1 MFSSVPMTQINVAS
15 PVSKLDDVLSV
26 MEKLGCIHI
35 QPYTQFEDGVG
46 IGQARSG
53 EEAQRNSSLLA
64 KARSLSGQLKVSN
77 EGGSMSS
84 SQVEKLLS
92 SGFED
97 SMDSASSLQ
106 GEILTLENDIRIKT
120 EELEVLEILAPLN
133 LPLDLLTGS
142 KSMEVYVAQT
152 NKSSKILDKLS
163 DSKDDIIAQSASNVI
178 AIACS
183 PSVSTDVQVVLAEM
197 GARVIQIPSG
207 EGSPRKISA
216 EFSKQLSQLE
226 ADLAAAQEKLE
237 QWAST
242 NGRNLL
248 CAEEYLSRKVEIDLA
263 PTSIAV
269 SKKAFAIDA
278 WTPSSKAGE
287 VKSQL
292 EKVAPYVELS
302 EYVDDHHHDEHH
314 DDEHHHE
321 AATPPTEYDNPGFA
335 KPFELMVDLVG
346 RPAYGKFDPTLLM
359 MFTFPMM
366 FGLILGDFGFGA
378 IIALIALFLKSR
390 AVDPA
395 IKNGM
400 NIMLW
405 MGIWCMIW
413 GFIFAE
419 GFGFVW
425 DNTTDYMTNSP
436 LAFFYDML
444 PKYDAMPPFI
454 TETLAMTHLA
464 LPWHR
469 ASAGHGLEEYVLI
482 SVYLG
487 AIHLM
492 LGFIIGFFSVMKAHG
507 IVAAFFEKGSW
518 ILILIGGFMH
528 ARGNLRAEWGLFE
541 GTPWAIMLIIGVLCL
556 IVGLAIFEKFGWAG
570 GIIMGPIETF
580 GLLANTLSYLRI
592 MGVGVAGVKIA
603 EVSIT
608 MGWVSMTNG
617 FEAGGIGYLTG
628 ILSFLLF
635 LGIQAFALALGV
647 LSPSIHAARLHFVEW
662 MGKFYDGSGTAF
674 RPLGGKSL
682 HVEG

>member
-1 MFSSVPMTQINVAS
+1 MI
-15 PVSKLDDVLSV
+15 
-26 MEKLGCIHI
+26 I
-35 QPYTQFEDGVG
+35 Q
-46 IGQARSG
+46 A
-53 EEAQRNSSLLA
+53 
-64 KARSLSGQLKVSN
+64 
-77 EGGSMSS
+77 
-84 SQVEKLLS
+84 
-92 SGFED
+92 
-97 SMDSASSLQ
+97 
-106 GEILTLENDIRIKT
+106 
-120 EELEVLEILAPLN
+120 
-133 LPLDLLTGS
+133 
-142 KSMEVYVAQT
+142 
-152 NKSSKILDKLS
+152 
-163 DSKDDIIAQSASNVI
+163 
-178 AIACS
+178 
-183 PSVSTDVQVVLAEM
+183 VV
-197 GARVIQIPSG
+197 
-207 EGSPRKISA
+207 
-216 EFSKQLSQLE
+216 
-226 ADLAAAQEKLE
+226 
-237 QWAST
+237 
-242 NGRNLL
+242 
-248 CAEEYLSRKVEIDLA
+248 
-263 PTSIAV
+263 
-269 SKKAFAIDA
+269 
-278 WTPSSKAGE
+278 
-287 VKSQL
+287 
-292 EKVAPYVELS
+292 
-302 EYVDDHHHDEHH
+302 
-314 DDEHHHE
+314 
-321 AATPPTEYDNPGFA
+321 
-335 KPFELMVDLVG
+335 KPFELMVDLAG
-346 RPAYGKFDPTLLM
+346 RPAYGGPGPYATDDVH
-359 MFTFPMM
+359 FPMM

-556 IVGLAIFEKFGWAG
+556 IVDCNIREIHGPGTLWDQSKHSVYWLTHCHTSDYGCWCCRCQNCRGLHH
-570 GIIMGPIETF
+570 
-580 GLLANTLSYLRI
+580 N
-592 MGVGVAGVKIA
+592 
-603 EVSIT
+603 
-608 MGWVSMTNG
+608 GWVSMTNG
-617 FEAGGIGYLTG
+617 FEAGGIGYLTVSCLLA
-628 ILSFLLF
+628 IL
-635 LGIQAFALALGV
+635 GY
-647 LSPSIHAARLHFVEW
+647 PSIRTARCSFTEHSRRPLHFVEW
-662 MGKFYDGSGTAF
+662 MGKFYDGSGTLF
-674 RPLGGKSL
+674 SPWGKSL